1 MVCRE
6 RKIAQPHSERN
17 IFARMDSTTA
27 NMHPQLRWETCCT
40 HILGRSIL
48 QFEVMLSCC
57 SLRKKQA
64 FPIASLSNRWR
75 AAIMEMHSSAG
86 IGGNATRLAVEEAQL
101 RNLLRV
107 VVADLETIVV
117 EAQRVVA
124 EQNTR
129 LQVRHLH

>member
-1 MVCRE
+1 
-6 RKIAQPHSERN
+6 
-17 IFARMDSTTA
+17 
-27 NMHPQLRWETCCT
+27 
-40 HILGRSIL
+40 
-48 QFEVMLSCC
+48 
-57 SLRKKQA
+57 
-64 FPIASLSNRWR
+64 
-75 AAIMEMHSSAG
+75 MEMHSSAG

>member
-1 MVCRE
+1 
-6 RKIAQPHSERN
+6 
-17 IFARMDSTTA
+17 
-27 NMHPQLRWETCCT
+27 
-40 HILGRSIL
+40 
-48 QFEVMLSCC
+48 
-57 SLRKKQA
+57 
-64 FPIASLSNRWR
+64 
-75 AAIMEMHSSAG
+75 MEMHSSAG
-86 IGGNATRLAVEEAQL
+86 IAGNATRLAVEEAQL